1 MLKASVAKAGNSK
14 GKGAVRSLYTGVAI
28 AA

>member
-1 MLKASVAKAGNSK
+1 MLKASVAKAGDSRS
-14 GKGAVRSLYTGVAI
+14 KGAVRSLYTGVAI